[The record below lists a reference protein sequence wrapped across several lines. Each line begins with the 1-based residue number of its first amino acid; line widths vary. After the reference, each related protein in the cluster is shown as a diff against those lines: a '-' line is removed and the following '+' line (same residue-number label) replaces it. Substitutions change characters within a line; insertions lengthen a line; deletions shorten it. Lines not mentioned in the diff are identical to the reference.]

1 MWGVAELELNTNLTL
16 AEQES
21 LQKWVVDL
29 HLQNQER
36 EIFGDNNRFT

>member
-1 MWGVAELELNTNLTL
+1 MFLVAQLNTNLTL
-16 AEQES
+16 A
-21 LQKWVVDL
+21 QKGKLETRIFDL